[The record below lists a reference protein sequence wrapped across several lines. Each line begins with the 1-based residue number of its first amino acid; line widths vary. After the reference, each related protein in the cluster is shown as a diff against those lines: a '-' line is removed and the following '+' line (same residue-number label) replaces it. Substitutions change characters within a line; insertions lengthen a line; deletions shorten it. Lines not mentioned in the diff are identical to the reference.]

1 VNKLKSKT
9 KILRE
14 KTQMKK
20 LITICAILMIALAGT
35 AQAQIATYSD
45 FAGYAIR
52 PGTSGSSTTSVA
64 SNNTNQTFDVTA
76 VGGGK
81 VAIGTSAMNGL
92 KVSDFVNFKFSN
104 SVSVTAAGQIVY
116 PNFWVTDG
124 TANHYALVSVN
135 TINGQTQDDF
145 PVYTQMIS
153 SGGMS
158 ESYFDNLAV
167 RVYATNAADLSWLY
181 PNSVRMAK
189 FGGWTQSLWKSSS
202 TSTID
207 PVKVSDIGNLY
218 FGSPFLSA
226 TVPGIAGN
234 PAWSYVGTGD
244 PQMPQSFYLMC
255 GDTSGSVQNF
265 GYTLSNLGLQYVPEP
280 ATMCLLGL
288 GALGLL
294 RKRRA

>member
-1 VNKLKSKT
+1 M
-9 KILRE
+9 R
-14 KTQMKK
+14 K
-20 LITICAILMIALAGT
+20 LIIICAVLMIALAGT

-45 FAGYAIR
+45 FTGYAIR
-52 PGTSGSSTTSVA
+52 NGTSGSYTTSVA
-64 SNNTNQTFDVTA
+64 SDNTNQSFAVTA

-124 TANHYALVSVN
+124 TANHYALISVDAV
-135 TINGQTQDDF
+135 NGQTQDDF
-145 PVYTQMIS
+145 PVYTEMAS
-153 SGGMS
+153 SGGMG
-158 ESYFDNLAV
+158 ESYFENLAV
-167 RVYATNAADLSWLY
+167 RVYATNTTDLSWLY
-181 PNSVRMAK
+181 PNSVQMAK
-189 FGGWTQSLWKSSS
+189 FGGWSQSLWKSSNA
-202 TSTID
+202 STID

-218 FGSPFLSA
+218 FGSPFISA

-244 PQMPQSFYLMC
+244 PQMPQAFYLMC

-265 GYTLSNLGLQYVPEP
+265 GYTLSNLELQYVPEP

-294 RKRRA
+294 RNRRFR

>member
-1 VNKLKSKT
+1 M
-9 KILRE
+9 R
-14 KTQMKK
+14 K
-20 LITICAILMIALAGT
+20 LIIICAVLMIALAGT

-45 FAGYAIR
+45 FTGYAIR
-52 PGTSGSSTTSVA
+52 SGTSDSYTTSVA
-64 SNNTNQTFDVTA
+64 SNNTNQTFAVTA

-124 TANHYALVSVN
+124 TANHYALISVDA
-135 TINGQTQDDF
+135 INGQTQDDF
-145 PVYTQMIS
+145 PVYTEMAS
-153 SGGMS
+153 SGGMG
-158 ESYFDNLAV
+158 ESYFENLAI
-167 RVYATNAADLSWLY
+167 RVYATNTTDLSWLY
-181 PNSVRMAK
+181 PNSVQMAK
-189 FGGWTQSLWKSSS
+189 FGGWSQSLWKSSNA
-202 TSTID
+202 STID

-218 FGSPFLSA
+218 FGSPFISA

-244 PQMPQSFYLMC
+244 PQTSQAFYLMC

-265 GYTLSNLGLQYVPEP
+265 GYTLSNLELQYVPEP
-280 ATMCLLGL
+280 ATVCLLGL
-288 GALGLL
+288 GGLGLL
-294 RKRRA
+294 RRKRSNA